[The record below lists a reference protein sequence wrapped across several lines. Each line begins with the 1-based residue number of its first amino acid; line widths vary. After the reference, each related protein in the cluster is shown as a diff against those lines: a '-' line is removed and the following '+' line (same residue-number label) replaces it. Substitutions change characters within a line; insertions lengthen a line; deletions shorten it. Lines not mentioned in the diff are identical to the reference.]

1 MVSRGTKTSDFGA
14 PKRENHDSTKFYTS
28 QLYVNPAS
36 TKSSDDLENVIPKN
50 LINKVILGDSRNLSK
65 IPDLSIHLVVTS
77 PPYNVSKQYDEDLS
91 LVEYISLIRE
101 VFEEIYSKLVDGG
114 RICINLANIGR
125 KPYIPLTDQ
134 VSKVLTELGY
144 IQRGEVIWDKGAS
157 AGSSCAWGSWK
168 SASNPVLR
176 DVHEYIL
183 IFSKGTLK
191 RTKGERKDTISRDEF
206 MEYTKSIW
214 KFFTVSARKI
224 GHPAPFPEELPFRC
238 IQLYSYENDV
248 VFDPFMGAGTTGLA
262 ALKIK
267 RNFLGYEIKEEY
279 VDLATDRIDAWKIS
293 NQ

>member
-1 MVSRGTKTSDFGA
+1 
-14 PKRENHDSTKFYTS
+14 
-28 QLYVNPAS
+28 
-36 TKSSDDLENVIPKN
+36 
-50 LINKVILGDSRNLSK
+50 
-65 IPDLSIHLVVTS
+65 
-77 PPYNVSKQYDEDLS
+77 
-91 LVEYISLIRE
+91 
-101 VFEEIYSKLVDGG
+101 
-114 RICINLANIGR
+114 
-125 KPYIPLTDQ
+125 
-134 VSKVLTELGY
+134 
-144 IQRGEVIWDKGAS
+144 
-157 AGSSCAWGSWK
+157 
-168 SASNPVLR
+168 
-176 DVHEYIL
+176 
-183 IFSKGTLK
+183 
-191 RTKGERKDTISRDEF
+191 

>member
-101 VFEEIYSKLVDGG
+101 VFEEIYPKLVDGG

>member
-50 LINKVILGDSRNLSK
+50 LINKVILGDSRNLYK

-101 VFEEIYSKLVDGG
+101 VFEEIYPKLVDGG

-176 DVHEYIL
+176 DVH
-183 IFSKGTLK
+183 
-191 RTKGERKDTISRDEF
+191 
-206 MEYTKSIW
+206 
-214 KFFTVSARKI
+214 
-224 GHPAPFPEELPFRC
+224 LP
-238 IQLYSYENDV
+238 
-248 VFDPFMGAGTTGLA
+248 
-262 ALKIK
+262 
-267 RNFLGYEIKEEY
+267 
-279 VDLATDRIDAWKIS
+279 
-293 NQ
+293 